1 MEIKAA
7 LIKGG
12 RITGKGRLLRRVSAV
27 ALAGII
33 TLSFTN
39 IGCVPVAN
47 ADYASQISELEEKQA
62 KLSAERQE
70 LEALLAEYEQGV
82 QENADYMDLYDRKMR
97 KQEEEILNVKEQIS
111 VLNASIAQTGKE
123 IDAKKAEIDRDI
135 VEFKQRLRTIYMDG
149 NDSIASMLVG
159 SVDFYDILMRSEL
172 VERVSRHDKE
182 MIDSLNQKITALN
195 SEKALLETSITTLQ
209 EKRSEAEAIL
219 ADLKATYDNHSEM
232 KAWYEARIEA
242 EQSKTDEMRAQEQ
255 EYEDE
260 LQQFIRAQQEEN
272 DRIRE
277 EEERVRRAE
286 REERERAEREKREQ
300 EEAER
305 KAYEA
310 EQNRLRNE
318 RLQKQAEQEEADKI
332 AEEQR
337 RQNIIDAAEEQRERD
352 AANAGVTVE
361 YVDDGV
367 NYGDGYDAQFDRRRE
382 EENKHFDDNFND
394 VDDFRRPE
402 PEQRYESA
410 PQAFDAPEVPPEFD
424 DNSYQEYEE
433 DPDDYS
439 YNGNVSFIWPCPTVY
454 NVTDGYGYRTVDEQG
469 GQGEFHKGIDITK
482 PGCEGERIVAA
493 ASGKVIT
500 ASNTGNGY
508 GIHVVIDHG
517 GKLATLYA
525 HMSDCT
531 VSVGDYVEQGQT
543 IGYIGST
550 GQAYGSHCHFEVRVN
565 GQHTDPTDYV
575 SM

>member
-219 ADLKATYDNHSEM
+219 SDLKATYDNHSEM
-232 KAWYEARIEA
+232 KAWYEARIDA

-394 VDDFRRPE
+394 VDDFRR
-402 PEQRYESA
+402 
-410 PQAFDAPEVPPEFD
+410 
-424 DNSYQEYEE
+424 
-433 DPDDYS
+433 
-439 YNGNVSFIWPCPTVY
+439 T
-454 NVTDGYGYRTVDEQG
+454 
-469 GQGEFHKGIDITK
+469 
-482 PGCEGERIVAA
+482 
-493 ASGKVIT
+493 
-500 ASNTGNGY
+500 
-508 GIHVVIDHG
+508 
-517 GKLATLYA
+517 
-525 HMSDCT
+525 
-531 VSVGDYVEQGQT
+531 
-543 IGYIGST
+543 
-550 GQAYGSHCHFEVRVN
+550 
-565 GQHTDPTDYV
+565 
-575 SM
+575 